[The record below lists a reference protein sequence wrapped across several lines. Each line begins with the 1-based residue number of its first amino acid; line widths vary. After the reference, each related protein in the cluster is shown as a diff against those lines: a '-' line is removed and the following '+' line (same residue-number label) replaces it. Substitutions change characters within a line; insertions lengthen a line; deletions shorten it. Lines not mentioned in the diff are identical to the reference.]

1 MSIVQKSININEAK
15 ENESTKIDKITNEY
29 FTGSCINNTYYV
41 DLTKTG
47 KRFLI
52 LLLSYELNFEIQKLD
67 YYFRIAKRLQNLFH
81 IPGWKLLLP
90 NTNLNNRRSLRGKI
104 IEAANLFK
112 SDISKEKVIISLTQ
126 AGLLNKAYNNFLW
139 D

>member
-1 MSIVQKSININEAK
+1 MSTLEKSINITEPKEA
-15 ENESTKIDKITNEY
+15 ESTKINKITNEY
-29 FTGSCINNTYYV
+29 FIGSFIKNTRYV

-47 KRFLI
+47 KKFLI
-52 LLLSYELNFEIQKLD
+52 LLLSYELNFEVRKLD

-90 NTNLNNRRSLRGKI
+90 NTKLDTRRSLREKI
-104 IEAANLFK
+104 IESANLFK
-112 SDISKEKVIISLTQ
+112 ADISKGKVIISLTQ
-126 AGLLNKAYNNFLW
+126 AEFLNKAYKNFLW